1 MICRGFTPYAW
12 QRAVIDRV
20 TGDGARGKTVVC
32 KSRRQ
37 CGKSIMIENLL
48 LYYALNYA
56 GGVSAVVSPT
66 LAQARKVFK
75 DINNAVQL
83 SGVIKRKNETL
94 LEMTFINGSQI
105 LFKSAEQGDALR
117 GYTIRKGILCI
128 DEAAYISDDIL
139 ECVLPWVQVHRCPV
153 LMVSS
158 PKFKAGFFWR
168 YYSMGLDDENK
179 DVSLVDWCDFD
190 TSALLTQEQ
199 FEMYRRIMPKAQFKS
214 EYEGVFL
221 DEEGLVFAGFR
232 DCVRPIKML
241 SGDVVDKLYVGI
253 DWCSGTNNDYTVIS
267 AIDSNGKQRR
277 LLYWNDKSTN
287 QQIDAV
293 LNFVKEHRNHIA
305 LIVAETNSIGKP
317 YTDLLTD
324 RMKEAGLSSIRLEG
338 FNTSNTSKNDIITNL
353 QVAFENQTIEVMDDN
368 HQTAELGI
376 FEMQY
381 NVKTRTI
388 TFSAPQGMHDD
399 TVMSLAFAW
408 RAYQESNKI
417 GRYAV
422 SRPGVNRSRR

>member
-20 TGDGARGKTVVC
+20 TGDNARGKTVVC

-105 LFKSAEQGDALR
+105 LFKSAEQKDALR
-117 GYTIRKGILCI
+117 GYTIRRGILCI

-168 YYSMGLDDENK
+168 YFSMGLDEENK

-190 TSALLTQEQ
+190 TSALLTEEQ
-199 FEMYRRIMPKAQFKS
+199 FEMYRRIMPKAQFLS
-214 EYEGVFL
+214 EYEGQFL

-232 DCVRPIKML
+232 DCIKAEIVGNY
-241 SGDVVDKLYVGI
+241 SKLYVGI
-253 DWCSGTNNDYTVIS
+253 DWGAGGGGDYTVIS
-267 AIDSNGKQRR
+267 TIDDSGKQRHVK
-277 LLYWNDKSTN
+277 YWNDKPTGA
-287 QQIDAV
+287 QIDTV
-293 LNFVKEHRNHIA
+293 FNFIKENRSRIA
-305 LIVAETNSIGKP
+305 LVVPETNSIGQP
-317 YTDLLTD
+317 YTDLLTE
-324 RMKEAGLSSIRLEG
+324 RLKQAGIQVKVEG
-338 FNTSNTSKNDIITNL
+338 FNTSNTSKNDIVSNL
-353 QVAFENQTIEVMDDN
+353 QVAFENHQIEILDDS
-368 HQTAELGI
+368 HQSAELGI

-381 NVKTRTI
+381 NMKTRVI
-388 TFSAPQGMHDD
+388 TYSAPQGMHDD
-399 TVMSLAFAW
+399 TCMALAFAW
-408 RAYQESNKI
+408 RAYQMANKT
-417 GRYAV
+417 GRYTV
-422 SRPGVNRSRR
+422 SVIRRN

>member
-20 TGDGARGKTVVC
+20 TGDNARGKTVVC

-105 LFKSAEQGDALR
+105 LFKSAEQKDALR
-117 GYTIRKGILCI
+117 GYTIRRGILCI

-168 YYSMGLDDENK
+168 YFSMGLDEENK

-190 TSALLTQEQ
+190 TSALLTEEQ
-199 FEMYRRIMPKAQFKS
+199 FEMYRRIMPKAQFLS
-214 EYEGVFL
+214 EYEGQFL

-232 DCVRPIKML
+232 DCIKAEIGGNY
-241 SGDVVDKLYVGI
+241 SKLYVGI
-253 DWCSGTNNDYTVIS
+253 DWGAGGGGDYTVIS
-267 AIDSNGKQRR
+267 TIDDSGKQRHIK
-277 LLYWNDKSTN
+277 YWNDKPTGA
-287 QQIDAV
+287 QIDTV
-293 LNFVKEHRNHIA
+293 FNFIKENRNRIA
-305 LIVAETNSIGKP
+305 LVVPETNSIGQP
-317 YTDLLTD
+317 YTDLLTE
-324 RMKEAGLSSIRLEG
+324 RLKQAGIQVKVEG
-338 FNTSNTSKNDIITNL
+338 FNTSNTSKNDIVSNL
-353 QVAFENQTIEVMDDN
+353 QVAFENHQIEILDDS
-368 HQTAELGI
+368 HQSAELGI

-381 NVKTRTI
+381 NMKTRVI
-388 TFSAPQGMHDD
+388 TYSAPQGMHDD
-399 TVMSLAFAW
+399 TCMALAFAW
-408 RAYQESNKI
+408 RAYQMANKT
-417 GRYAV
+417 GRYTV
-422 SRPGVNRSRR
+422 SVIRRN

>member
-20 TGDGARGKTVVC
+20 TGDNARGKTVVC

-105 LFKSAEQGDALR
+105 LFKSAEQKDALR
-117 GYTIRKGILCI
+117 GYTIRRGILCI

-168 YYSMGLDDENK
+168 YFSMGLDEENK

-190 TSALLTQEQ
+190 TSALLTEEQ
-199 FEMYRRIMPKAQFKS
+199 FEMYRRIMPKAQFLS
-214 EYEGVFL
+214 EYEGQFL

-232 DCVRPIKML
+232 DCIKAEIGGNY
-241 SGDVVDKLYVGI
+241 SKLYVGI
-253 DWCSGTNNDYTVIS
+253 DWGAGGGGDYTVIS
-267 AIDSNGKQRR
+267 TIDDSGKQRHIK
-277 LLYWNDKSTN
+277 YWNDKPTGA
-287 QQIDAV
+287 QIDTV
-293 LNFVKEHRNHIA
+293 FNFIKENRNRIA
-305 LIVAETNSIGKP
+305 LVVPETNSIGQP
-317 YTDLLTD
+317 YTDLLTE
-324 RMKEAGLSSIRLEG
+324 RLKQAGIQVRLRYLTTAISQP
-338 FNTSNTSKNDIITNL
+338 NS
-353 QVAFENQTIEVMDDN
+353 AF
-368 HQTAELGI
+368 
-376 FEMQY
+376 
-381 NVKTRTI
+381 
-388 TFSAPQGMHDD
+388 
-399 TVMSLAFAW
+399 
-408 RAYQESNKI
+408 
-417 GRYAV
+417 
-422 SRPGVNRSRR
+422 SRCSTT

>member
-20 TGDGARGKTVVC
+20 TGDNARGKTVVC

-105 LFKSAEQGDALR
+105 LFKSAEQKDALR
-117 GYTIRKGILCI
+117 GYTIRRGILCI

-168 YYSMGLDDENK
+168 YFSMGLDEENK

-190 TSALLTQEQ
+190 TSALLTEEQ
-199 FEMYRRIMPKAQFKS
+199 FEMYRRIMPKAQFLS
-214 EYEGVFL
+214 EYEGQFL

-232 DCVRPIKML
+232 DCIKAEIAGNY
-241 SGDVVDKLYVGI
+241 SKLYVGI
-253 DWCSGTNNDYTVIS
+253 DWGAGGGGDYTVIS
-267 AIDSNGKQRR
+267 TIDDSGKQRHVK
-277 LLYWNDKSTN
+277 YWNDKPTGA
-287 QQIDAV
+287 QIDTV
-293 LNFVKEHRNHIA
+293 FNFIKENRNRIA
-305 LIVAETNSIGKP
+305 LVVPETNSIGQP
-317 YTDLLTD
+317 YTDLLTE
-324 RMKEAGLSSIRLEG
+324 RLKQAGIQVKVEG
-338 FNTSNTSKNDIITNL
+338 FNTSNTSKNDIVSNL
-353 QVAFENQTIEVMDDN
+353 QVAFENHQIEILDDS
-368 HQTAELGI
+368 HQSAELGI

-381 NVKTRTI
+381 NMKTRVI
-388 TFSAPQGMHDD
+388 TYSAPQGMHDD
-399 TVMSLAFAW
+399 TCMALAFAW
-408 RAYQESNKI
+408 RAYQMANKT
-417 GRYAV
+417 GRYTV
-422 SRPGVNRSRR
+422 SVIRRN

>member
-168 YYSMGLDDENK
+168 YYSMGIDDENK

-232 DCVRPIKML
+232 DCVKTDL
-241 SGDVVDKLYVGI
+241 LTDKFDKLYVGV
-253 DWCSGTNNDYTVIS
+253 DWGAGNDGDFTVIS
-267 AIDSNGKQRR
+267 AVDGTGKQRK
-277 LLYWNDKSTN
+277 LKYWNNKGTN
-287 QQIDAV
+287 EQIDEIF
-293 LNFVKEHRNHIA
+293 NFIKEYRNRIA
-305 LIVAETNSIGKP
+305 YVVSENNSIGKP
-317 YTDLLTD
+317 LTDLLED
-324 RMKEAGLSSIRLEG
+324 RLRQAGLTVRIER
-338 FNTSNTSKNDIITNL
+338 FNTSNTSKNDIVTNL
-353 QVAFENQTIEVMDDN
+353 QVAFENKSIEICDDS
-368 HQTAELGI
+368 HQSAELGI

-388 TFSAPQGMHDD
+388 TFSAPQGLHDD
-399 TVMSLAFAW
+399 TCMALAFAW
-408 RAYQESNKI
+408 RAYQQSNKT
-417 GRYAV
+417 GVYSV
-422 SRPGVNRSRR
+422 SRPGVNHSRR

>member
-12 QRAVIDRV
+12 QRAVIDKV
-20 TGDGARGKTVVC
+20 TGDNARGKTVVC

-75 DINNAVQL
+75 DINNAVQT

-105 LFKSAEQGDALR
+105 LFKSAEQKDALR
-117 GYTIRKGILCI
+117 GYTIRRGILCI

-168 YYSMGLDDENK
+168 YFSMGLDEENK

-190 TSALLTQEQ
+190 TSALLTEEQ
-199 FEMYRRIMPKAQFKS
+199 FEMYRRIMPKAQFLS
-214 EYEGVFL
+214 EYEGQFL

-232 DCVRPIKML
+232 DCIKTEIVGNY
-241 SGDVVDKLYVGI
+241 SKLYVGI
-253 DWCSGTNNDYTVIS
+253 DWGAGGGGDYTVIS
-267 AIDSNGKQRR
+267 TIDDSGKQRHVK
-277 LLYWNDKSTN
+277 YWNDKPTGA
-287 QQIDAV
+287 QIDTV
-293 LNFVKEHRNHIA
+293 FNFIKENRNRIA
-305 LIVAETNSIGKP
+305 LVVPETNSIGQP
-317 YTDLLTD
+317 YTDLLTE
-324 RMKEAGLSSIRLEG
+324 RLKQAGIQVKVEG
-338 FNTSNTSKNDIITNL
+338 FNTSNTSKNDIVSNL
-353 QVAFENQTIEVMDDN
+353 QVAFENHQIEILDDS
-368 HQTAELGI
+368 HQSAELGI

-381 NVKTRTI
+381 NMKTRVI
-388 TFSAPQGMHDD
+388 TYSAPQGMHDD
-399 TVMSLAFAW
+399 TCMALAFAW
-408 RAYQESNKI
+408 RAYQMANKT
-417 GRYAV
+417 GRYTV
-422 SRPGVNRSRR
+422 SVIRRN

>member
-20 TGDGARGKTVVC
+20 TGDNARGKTVVC

-75 DINNAVQL
+75 DINNAVQT

-105 LFKSAEQGDALR
+105 LFKSAEQKDALR
-117 GYTIRKGILCI
+117 GYTIRRGILCI

-168 YYSMGLDDENK
+168 YFSMGLDEENK

-190 TSALLTQEQ
+190 TSALLTEEQ
-199 FEMYRRIMPKAQFKS
+199 FEMYRRIMPKAQFLS
-214 EYEGVFL
+214 EYEGQFL

-232 DCVRPIKML
+232 DCIKAEIVGNY
-241 SGDVVDKLYVGI
+241 SKLYVGI
-253 DWCSGTNNDYTVIS
+253 DWGAGGGGDYTVIS
-267 AIDSNGKQRR
+267 TIDDSGKQRHVK
-277 LLYWNDKSTN
+277 YWNDKPTGA
-287 QQIDAV
+287 QIDTV
-293 LNFVKEHRNHIA
+293 FNFIKENRNRIA
-305 LIVAETNSIGKP
+305 LVVPETNSIGQP
-317 YTDLLTD
+317 YTDLLTE
-324 RMKEAGLSSIRLEG
+324 RLKQAGIQVKVEG
-338 FNTSNTSKNDIITNL
+338 FNTSNTSKNDIVSNL
-353 QVAFENQTIEVMDDN
+353 QVAFENHQIEILDDS
-368 HQTAELGI
+368 HQSAELGI

-381 NVKTRTI
+381 NMKTRVI
-388 TFSAPQGMHDD
+388 TYSAPQGMHDD
-399 TVMSLAFAW
+399 TCMALAFAW
-408 RAYQESNKI
+408 RAYQMANKT
-417 GRYAV
+417 GRYTV
-422 SRPGVNRSRR
+422 SVIRRN

>member
-20 TGDGARGKTVVC
+20 TGDNARGKTVVC

-105 LFKSAEQGDALR
+105 LFKSAEQKDALR
-117 GYTIRKGILCI
+117 GYTIRRGILCI

-168 YYSMGLDDENK
+168 YFSMGLDEENK

-190 TSALLTQEQ
+190 TSALLTEEQ
-199 FEMYRRIMPKAQFKS
+199 FEMYRRIMPKAQFLS
-214 EYEGVFL
+214 EYEGQFL

-232 DCVRPIKML
+232 DCIKTEIVGNY
-241 SGDVVDKLYVGI
+241 SKLYVGI
-253 DWCSGTNNDYTVIS
+253 DWGAGGGGDYTVIS
-267 AIDSNGKQRR
+267 TIDDSGKQRHVK
-277 LLYWNDKSTN
+277 YWNDKPTGA
-287 QQIDAV
+287 QIDTV
-293 LNFVKEHRNHIA
+293 FNFIKENRNRIA
-305 LIVAETNSIGKP
+305 LVVPETNSIGQP
-317 YTDLLTD
+317 YTDLLTE
-324 RMKEAGLSSIRLEG
+324 RLKQAGIQVKVEG
-338 FNTSNTSKNDIITNL
+338 FNTSNTSKNDIVSNL
-353 QVAFENQTIEVMDDN
+353 QVAFENHQIEILDDS
-368 HQTAELGI
+368 HQSAELGI

-381 NVKTRTI
+381 NMKTRVI
-388 TFSAPQGMHDD
+388 TYSAPQGMHDD
-399 TVMSLAFAW
+399 TCMALAFAW
-408 RAYQESNKI
+408 RAYQMANKT
-417 GRYAV
+417 GRYTV
-422 SRPGVNRSRR
+422 SVIRRN

>member
-48 LYYALNYA
+48 LYYALNNPN
-56 GGVSAVVSPT
+56 GVSAVISPT

-139 ECVLPWVQVHRCPV
+139 ECILPWVQVHRCPV

-168 YYSMGLDDENK
+168 YYSMGLDEANT

-190 TSALLTQEQ
+190 TSALLTEEQ

-232 DCVRPIKML
+232 DCVKHMDL
-241 SGDVVDKLYVGI
+241 LAGENFGKLYVGI

-267 AIDSNGKQRR
+267 AIDEDGKQRK
-277 LLYWNDKSTN
+277 LLYWNDKGTN

-293 LNFVKEHRNHIA
+293 LDFIKKYKNRIA
-305 LIVAETNSIGKP
+305 LIIAETNSIGKP

-324 RMKEAGLSSIRLEG
+324 RMKEASIAVKLEG
-338 FNTSNTSKNDIITNL
+338 FNTSNASKNDIITNL
-353 QVAFENQTIEVMDDN
+353 QVAFENHSIEVMDDS

-381 NVKTRTI
+381 NVKTRVI

-408 RAYQESNKI
+408 RAFQTSNKV
-417 GRYAV
+417 GRYV
-422 SRPGVNRSRR
+422 ISRPGVKHIRQ

>member
-20 TGDGARGKTVVC
+20 TGDNARGKTVVC

-75 DINNAVQL
+75 DINNAVQA

-105 LFKSAEQGDALR
+105 LFKSAEQKDALR
-117 GYTIRKGILCI
+117 GYTIRRGILCI

-168 YYSMGLDDENK
+168 YFSMGLDEENK

-190 TSALLTQEQ
+190 TSALLTEEQ
-199 FEMYRRIMPKAQFKS
+199 FEMYRRIMPKAQFLS
-214 EYEGVFL
+214 EYEGQFL

-232 DCVRPIKML
+232 DCIKAEIGGNY
-241 SGDVVDKLYVGI
+241 SKLYVGI
-253 DWCSGTNNDYTVIS
+253 DWGAGGGGDYTVIS
-267 AIDSNGKQRR
+267 TIDDSGKQRHVK
-277 LLYWNDKSTN
+277 YWNDKPTGA
-287 QQIDAV
+287 QIDTV
-293 LNFVKEHRNHIA
+293 FNFIKENRNRIA
-305 LIVAETNSIGKP
+305 LVVPETNSIGQP
-317 YTDLLTD
+317 YTDLLTE
-324 RMKEAGLSSIRLEG
+324 RLKQAGIQVKVEG
-338 FNTSNTSKNDIITNL
+338 FNTSNTSKNDIVSNL
-353 QVAFENQTIEVMDDN
+353 QVAFENHQIEILDDS
-368 HQTAELGI
+368 HQSAELGI

-381 NVKTRTI
+381 NMKTRVI
-388 TFSAPQGMHDD
+388 TYSAPQGMHDD
-399 TVMSLAFAW
+399 TCMALAFAW
-408 RAYQESNKI
+408 RAYQMANKT
-417 GRYAV
+417 GRYTV
-422 SRPGVNRSRR
+422 SVIRRN

>member
-12 QRAVIDRV
+12 QRAVIDKV
-20 TGDGARGKTVVC
+20 TGDNARGKTVVC

-75 DINNAVQL
+75 DINNAVQT

-105 LFKSAEQGDALR
+105 LFKSAEQKDALR
-117 GYTIRKGILCI
+117 GYTIRRGILCI

-168 YYSMGLDDENK
+168 YFSMGLDEENK

-190 TSALLTQEQ
+190 TSALLTEEQ
-199 FEMYRRIMPKAQFKS
+199 FEMYRRIMPKAQFLS
-214 EYEGVFL
+214 EYEGQFL

-232 DCVRPIKML
+232 DCIKTEIGGNY
-241 SGDVVDKLYVGI
+241 SKLYVGI
-253 DWCSGTNNDYTVIS
+253 DWGAGGGGDYTVIS
-267 AIDSNGKQRR
+267 TIDDSGKQRHVK
-277 LLYWNDKSTN
+277 YWNDKPTGA
-287 QQIDAV
+287 QIDTV
-293 LNFVKEHRNHIA
+293 FNFIKENRNRIA
-305 LIVAETNSIGKP
+305 LVVPETNSIGQP
-317 YTDLLTD
+317 YTDLLTE
-324 RMKEAGLSSIRLEG
+324 RLKQAGIQVKVEG
-338 FNTSNTSKNDIITNL
+338 FNTSNTSKNDIVSNL
-353 QVAFENQTIEVMDDN
+353 QVAFENHQIEILDDS
-368 HQTAELGI
+368 HQSAELGI

-381 NVKTRTI
+381 NMKTRVI
-388 TFSAPQGMHDD
+388 TYSAPQGMHDD
-399 TVMSLAFAW
+399 TCMALAFAW
-408 RAYQESNKI
+408 RAYQMANKT
-417 GRYAV
+417 GRYTV
-422 SRPGVNRSRR
+422 SVIRRN

>member
-20 TGDGARGKTVVC
+20 TGDNARGKTVVC

-75 DINNAVQL
+75 DINNAVQT

-105 LFKSAEQGDALR
+105 LFKSAEQKDALR
-117 GYTIRKGILCI
+117 GYTIRRGILCI

-168 YYSMGLDDENK
+168 YFSMGLDEENK

-190 TSALLTQEQ
+190 TSALLTEEQ
-199 FEMYRRIMPKAQFKS
+199 FEMYRRIMPKAQFLS
-214 EYEGVFL
+214 EYEGQFL

-232 DCVRPIKML
+232 DCIKAEIVGNY
-241 SGDVVDKLYVGI
+241 SKLYVGI
-253 DWCSGTNNDYTVIS
+253 DWGAGGGGDYTVIS
-267 AIDSNGKQRR
+267 TIDDSGKQRHVK
-277 LLYWNDKSTN
+277 YWNDKPTGA
-287 QQIDAV
+287 QIDTV
-293 LNFVKEHRNHIA
+293 FNFIKENRNRIA
-305 LIVAETNSIGKP
+305 LVVPETNSIGQP
-317 YTDLLTD
+317 YTDLLTE
-324 RMKEAGLSSIRLEG
+324 RLKQAGIQVKVEG
-338 FNTSNTSKNDIITNL
+338 FNTSNTSKNDIVSNL
-353 QVAFENQTIEVMDDN
+353 QVAFENHQIEILDDS
-368 HQTAELGI
+368 HQSAELGI

-381 NVKTRTI
+381 NMKTRVI
-388 TFSAPQGMHDD
+388 TYSAPQGMHDD
-399 TVMSLAFAW
+399 TCMALAFAW
-408 RAYQESNKI
+408 RAYQTANKT
-417 GRYAV
+417 GRYTV
-422 SRPGVNRSRR
+422 SVIRRN

>member
-20 TGDGARGKTVVC
+20 TGDNARGKTVVC

-105 LFKSAEQGDALR
+105 LFKSAEQKDALR
-117 GYTIRKGILCI
+117 GYTIRRGILCI

-168 YYSMGLDDENK
+168 YFSMGLDEENK

-190 TSALLTQEQ
+190 TSALLTEEQ
-199 FEMYRRIMPKAQFKS
+199 FEMYRRIMPKAQFLS
-214 EYEGVFL
+214 EYEGQFL

-232 DCVRPIKML
+232 DCIKAEIVGNY
-241 SGDVVDKLYVGI
+241 SKLYVGI
-253 DWCSGTNNDYTVIS
+253 DWGAGGGGDYTVIS
-267 AIDSNGKQRR
+267 TIDDSGKQRHVK
-277 LLYWNDKSTN
+277 YWNDKPTGA
-287 QQIDAV
+287 QIDTV
-293 LNFVKEHRNHIA
+293 FNFIKENRNRIA
-305 LIVAETNSIGKP
+305 LVVPETNSIGQP
-317 YTDLLTD
+317 YTDLLTE
-324 RMKEAGLSSIRLEG
+324 RLKQAGIQVKVEG
-338 FNTSNTSKNDIITNL
+338 FNTSNTSKNDIVSNL
-353 QVAFENQTIEVMDDN
+353 QVAFENHQIEILDDS
-368 HQTAELGI
+368 HQSAELGI

-381 NVKTRTI
+381 NMKTRVI
-388 TFSAPQGMHDD
+388 TYSAPQGMHDD
-399 TVMSLAFAW
+399 TCMALAFAW
-408 RAYQESNKI
+408 RAYQMANKT
-417 GRYAV
+417 GRYTV
-422 SRPGVNRSRR
+422 SVIRRN